1 MVSFKRN
8 LPKYLIYI
16 AIAPS
21 AEIGGST
28 TKFDPLHQW
37 CTSFCEGYKINQR
50 TRNLHA
56 HHVFTTQKCKISTLT
71 LFRLYLNELNF
82 I

>member
-1 MVSFKRN
+1 MVSFKIN

-16 AIAPS
+16 AIAPT

-28 TKFDPLHQW
+28 TK
-37 CTSFCEGYKINQR
+37 
-50 TRNLHA
+50 A
-56 HHVFTTQKCKISTLT
+56 HHVFTTQKCKISTLI

-82 I
+82 F